1 MEKKESYAL
10 ITGATS
16 GFGFEFCR
24 LFAAAGY
31 NLVMVARSGE
41 QLTKV
46 SSALNGEFDVQIET
60 IAIDLFKPEAPAEIY
75 NTVKEK
81 GIVVDFLVNDA
92 GQGEYGRFW
101 EYDFSRDVDLIQLN
115 VTSLVGLTKFF
126 LRDMIQRKRGRILQV
141 SSLLGKVPTPLMA
154 VYAGT
159 KAFVLSFTTGLIE
172 ELEGTGVTV
181 TALLPGAA
189 DTDFF
194 HKAGAQETKTYREQE
209 LQSPGDVARDG
220 FDAMMSGDS
229 KIISGFKNKVQG
241 AMSALMPDS
250 VITST
255 MEKQMSPSDKQEGRD
270 RITHNPSREERE
282 RIQRE
287 TGSLTGDQTGHAGHA
302 HE

>member
-172 ELEGTGVTV
+172 GLRAP
-181 TALLPGAA
+181 AL
-189 DTDFF
+189 
-194 HKAGAQETKTYREQE
+194 R
-209 LQSPGDVARDG
+209 
-220 FDAMMSGDS
+220 
-229 KIISGFKNKVQG
+229 
-241 AMSALMPDS
+241 
-250 VITST
+250 
-255 MEKQMSPSDKQEGRD
+255 
-270 RITHNPSREERE
+270 
-282 RIQRE
+282 
-287 TGSLTGDQTGHAGHA
+287 
-302 HE
+302 